1 MCTYMKS
8 GDYTLLIYRLQLE
21 GGSKPLGFSY
31 PIEGCFNTLGF
42 SDTKE
47 GCSNTLDMMNSS
59 TIVNVPPWSLQQTLF
74 TISLLVNPS
83 LLNLLSWALLD
94 DKSFHQTLLL
104 FRSLSN
110 YPIIVVLN
118 LNSVSQSKE

>member
-8 GDYTLLIYRLQLE
+8 GDYTLLIYQLQLE
-21 GGSKPLGFSY
+21 GGSKPLGFYY

-59 TIVNVPPWSLQQTLF
+59 TIVNVPP
-74 TISLLVNPS
+74 
-83 LLNLLSWALLD
+83 
-94 DKSFHQTLLL
+94 
-104 FRSLSN
+104 
-110 YPIIVVLN
+110 
-118 LNSVSQSKE
+118 